1 MVEVGMRNAH
11 RWKVGVSVALAVA
24 LLAFFLARVDLRDV
38 ARRIVQVAPLP
49 FFLSV
54 ACALTAIPLRAWRWE
69 ILLRP
74 VGKVDFGSSFAATC
88 IGFAA
93 STVLPARA
101 GEVVRPVV
109 LARRTPVPLSA
120 CVASVLFERAA
131 DLTTVLFLFLIYGL
145 WPGMHPAFSGEAA
158 TVFASLRAIALASG
172 AAAAVFFTAAFV
184 ATGRREGARRLVAR
198 CTRWLP
204 ARFRAP
210 AEEAFS
216 SFLDGMRPV
225 RHGPTLAATALL
237 SVLLWTIVC
246 GQVAFLFGAFRL
258 PLGPAASI
266 LIVVATLIGLAI
278 PTPGGVGG
286 FHKLC
291 QVALTLFYGV
301 DVDAATGLAIVY
313 WFIAFT
319 PVTVLGFWLF
329 AARPGKKRGSL
340 AALAEAAAD
349 DSR

>member
-1 MVEVGMRNAH
+1 MGNAH
-11 RWKVGVSVALAVA
+11 RGKVVASVALAVA
-24 LLAFFLARVDLRDV
+24 LLVFFLARVDLHDV
-38 ARRIVQVAPLP
+38 ARRIAQVAPIP
-49 FFLSV
+49 FLLSL
-54 ACALTAIPLRAWRWE
+54 ACALTAIPLRAWRWQV
-69 ILLRP
+69 LLRP
-74 VGKVDFGSSFAATC
+74 VGEVDFGPTFAATC

-109 LARRTPVPLSA
+109 LARRTRVPLSA
-120 CVASVLFERAA
+120 CVASVLFERVF
-131 DLTTVLFLFLIYGL
+131 DLTTVLALFLVYGL
-145 WPGMHPAFSGEAA
+145 WPGLHPAFSGH
-158 TVFASLRAIALASG
+158 
-172 AAAAVFFTAAFV
+172 AAAVFSSMRALALVSGAGAAVFFAIAFV
-184 ATGRREGARRLVAR
+184 ATGRRQGARKLVSR
-198 CTRWLP
+198 MTRWLP
-204 ARFRAP
+204 ARFRKP
-210 AEEAFS
+210 AEDAFS

-246 GQVAFLFGAFRL
+246 GQVAFLFRAFRL
-258 PLGPAASI
+258 PLAPAASI

-291 QVALTLFYGV
+291 QVALTLFYGI

-329 AARPGKKRGSL
+329 AAGPRRKRESL

-349 DSR
+349 DPR